1 MANPLCNDVW
11 MPSHRL
17 TERTAFAPVHPRP
30 TACQGTHIAEG
41 EQIQVRLV
49 RADGSSEWVGVTI
62 ASIGGFPESV
72 RRNDNAI
79 NWLVLQERL

>member
-1 MANPLCNDVW
+1 

-17 TERTAFAPVHPRP
+17 VDQISTTQRLPQVLPCR
-30 TACQGTHIAEG
+30 GTHIAEG

-49 RADGSSEWVGVTI
+49 RADGRSEWVGVTI
-62 ASIGGFPESV
+62 TEIGGFPESV

-79 NWLVLQERL
+79 NWLVLQERLPWTP